1 MVWDMLFEIRIT
13 SDLSQSFPWDH
24 PLYTRPF
31 GKIHGGNIEMYT
43 TLSIGSSGIHR
54 VFIFVGTKD
63 IQIYIFAEG
72 V

>member
-1 MVWDMLFEIRIT
+1 MVWHMLFEIRIT

-24 PLYTRPF
+24 TLYTRPF
-31 GKIHGGNIEMYT
+31 GSIEMYT

-54 VFIFVGTKD
+54 VVIFVGTKD